1 MPGSVPLRRRSL
13 LLALL
18 WGAAGCSYGFAGG
31 GFPPEIRTIAVIP
44 FENLTSDPSIAQEV
58 NLSVREAVESRLG
71 LRAAGEAAADAV
83 VRGTV
88 RRYEPDQPVAY
99 SGSGTGTGG
108 TPGQQNQVTVNRRL
122 LQVVVE
128 LEITARDREKPLVA
142 KRQFQLQGD
151 YEPGREREGRRKAL
165 ELLVTDLVNA
175 AQSQW

>member
-1 MPGSVPLRRRSL
+1 MRRRSL

-18 WGAAGCSYGFAGG
+18 FAVSGCSYGFAGG
-31 GFPPEIRTIAVIP
+31 GFPPEVRTIAVIP

-99 SGSGTGTGG
+99 SGGGGTGG
-108 TPGQQNQVTVNRRL
+108 IGNPQNQVTVNRRL

-128 LEITARDREKPLVA
+128 LEITAKGREKPLVA

-165 ELLVTDLVNA
+165 DLLVTDLVNA

>member
-1 MPGSVPLRRRSL
+1 LRRRNL
-13 LLALL
+13 LLAALL
-18 WGAAGCSYGFAGG
+18 AVTGCSYGFAGG
-31 GFPPEIRTIAVIP
+31 GFPPEVRTIAVIP

-71 LRAAGEAAADAV
+71 LRAAGEAAADAI

-99 SGSGTGTGG
+99 SGNAAGGTGN
-108 TPGQQNQVTVNRRL
+108 QQNQVTVNRRL

-128 LEITARDREKPLVA
+128 LEITARNREKPLVA

-165 ELLVTDLVNA
+165 DLLVTDLVNA

>member
-1 MPGSVPLRRRSL
+1 MRRPSL
-13 LLALL
+13 ALAALLAVS
-18 WGAAGCSYGFAGG
+18 GCSYGFAGG
-31 GFPPEIRTIAVIP
+31 GFPPEVRTIAVIP

-71 LRAAGEAAADAV
+71 LRAAGEAAADAI

-99 SGSGTGTGG
+99 SGNAAGGTGN
-108 TPGQQNQVTVNRRL
+108 QQNQVTVNRRL

-128 LEITARDREKPLVA
+128 LEITAKNREKPLVA

-165 ELLVTDLVNA
+165 DLLVTDLVNA